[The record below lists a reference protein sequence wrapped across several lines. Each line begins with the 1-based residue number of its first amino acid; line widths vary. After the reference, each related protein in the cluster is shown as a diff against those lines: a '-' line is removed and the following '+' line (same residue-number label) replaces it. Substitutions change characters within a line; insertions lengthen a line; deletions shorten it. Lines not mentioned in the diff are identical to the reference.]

1 MKNTKALGQTQKF
14 LIDLFPLMAFFA
26 TNWFYRGTPHDKFLW
41 ATGVLMAATAVSL
54 IVTYLL
60 TGTVAKMLLVTAL
73 IVGVFGG
80 LTLYFQ
86 DEFFLKIK
94 VTIINLFFAAI
105 LFGGVFFK
113 QNFIKNIMGQA
124 MELPDRVW
132 RILTIRWALFFVG
145 LAVLNEIIRRFTPEY
160 WVTFK
165 AFGIL
170 GLTILFAVANAP
182 YMARHMKDEEVKKIP
197 SAD

>member
-1 MKNTKALGQTQKF
+1 MTELSQGRKF
-14 LIDLFPLMAFFA
+14 FIDLFPLAAFFA
-26 TNWFYRGTPHDKFLW
+26 TNWFFHGTPHEKFLW
-41 ATGVLMAATAVSL
+41 ATGVLMAATLLSV
-54 IVTYLL
+54 IITYLL
-60 TGTVAKMLLVTAL
+60 TGTVAKMLLVTAV

-94 VTIINLFFAAI
+94 VTIINLFFAAV
-105 LFGGVFFK
+105 LCGGLFFK

-124 MELPDRVW
+124 MELPDAAW
-132 RILTIRWALFFVG
+132 RILTIRWAMFFFG
-145 LAVLNEIIRRFTPEY
+145 LALINEFIRRITPDY
-160 WVTFK
+160 WISFK

-170 GLTILFAVANAP
+170 GLTFVFAIANAP
-182 YMARHMKDEEVKKIP
+182 FMARNMKDEADEKTP